1 MSISRVAP
9 GGGCESDEGSAD
21 GVGVASD
28 RSDGRGAG
36 EAPGTG
42 DGEATDSADGGVG
55 RASDGAGVPCVR
67 EVDDLVSLRMRSGF
81 IFLRTL
87 VSKLSA
93 SMLDSDIQIGGMV
106 DEAFAHRC
114 WSEYTRVV
122 CALLRLQGWEEGWK
136 RMCRMWRRV
145 HRCKQGSSP

>member
-28 RSDGRGAG
+28 RSDGGGAG
-36 EAPGTG
+36 EAPDNPDGTG

-87 VSKLSA
+87 VSELSA
-93 SMLDSDIQIGGMV
+93 SMLDSDFRFGGMV
-106 DEAFAHRC
+106 DEAFA
-114 WSEYTRVV
+114 
-122 CALLRLQGWEEGWK
+122 
-136 RMCRMWRRV
+136 RR
-145 HRCKQGSSP
+145 R